1 MSAPS
6 PVRVHADWTKDLV
19 DHLRTVHFALLTI
32 CAALIIVSLDSKV
45 LPVSQAL
52 TQATQMVDLQK
63 QWSEV
68 QRIAISSAADAS
80 VQRNFTL
87 ISTVRQPEIP
97 TSYTMIVVY
106 GEADFLSYEAWKF
119 SGADMSH
126 PPATLSEFSRWWNA
140 LHSSTTVNL
149 PDFRTINVLHP
160 DALILIGDSQAM
172 PLIASP
178 GGVDSPALKA
188 HIEPNLEA
196 DSFTFKGAMPVPSF
210 MKIAP
215 HMDKN
220 AAKRVELW
228 SEGKLLH
235 KKLSEQFL
243 QQIYPDWRGGSYKEA
258 FRELA
263 VVAPDLTTI
272 DLKELPARIRDL
284 MTKDDQV
291 VEAFGL
297 KIPSSEISRW
307 GTTLLLVVQ
316 LYFWLNLHELTHRMA
331 SPDANYDVAWM
342 GLYRSKAAGMV
353 TWVSIC
359 ILPVVAALSL
369 AARIAAKG
377 DAGYSKLG
385 VSCAIALVLVSMAAG
400 VSSGRKLR
408 YIRREAEL

>member
-6 PVRVHADWTKDLV
+6 PVRAHADWTKDLV
-19 DHLRTVHFALLTI
+19 DHIRTVHFALLTI

-52 TQATQMVDLQK
+52 TQATQILDLQK
-63 QWSEV
+63 QWPEV
-68 QRIAISSAADAS
+68 QRIATSSAADKS
-80 VQRNFTL
+80 VQRSYTL
-87 ISTVRQPEIP
+87 IAAVRQPGIP
-97 TSYTMIVVY
+97 TAYTMQVIY
-106 GEADFLSYEAWKF
+106 SESDFLAYEGWKF

-149 PDFRTINVLHP
+149 PDFRTIDFLHP
-160 DALILIGDSQAM
+160 DALIMIGDSQAM
-172 PLIASP
+172 PLTVTP
-178 GGVDSPALKA
+178 GGVDSPLLKA
-188 HIEPNLEA
+188 RMETNLET
-196 DSFTFKGAMPVPSF
+196 DTFRLKGTMPVPSW
-210 MKIAP
+210 MKIP
-215 HMDKN
+215 PNMDKN
-220 AAKRVELW
+220 APKRVEIW

-235 KKLSEQFL
+235 KALAEQFL
-243 QQIYPDWRGGSYKEA
+243 QQIYPDWRAGSYKEA

-272 DLKELPARIRDL
+272 DLKEVPARIRDL

-316 LYFWLNLHELTHRMA
+316 FYFWLNLHELTRRMA

-342 GLYRSKAAGMV
+342 GLYRSKTAGIV

-359 ILPVVAALSL
+359 ILPVAAALSL
-369 AARIAAKG
+369 AARMASKG

-385 VSCAIALVLVSMAAG
+385 VACAIALVLVSMAVG

-408 YIRREAEL
+408 YVRREAEI